1 MDILGSWIDS
11 AKQKAQNAI
20 KDKLESGSIASG
32 QILLNMLHDAF
43 TELPDEKR
51 KELFQVLESLFVQ
64 YRSQEVFD
72 FEPIWQ
78 EVLKNAAIQDLAS
91 SVSKR
96 LVKNLI
102 NKVKQP

>member
-20 KDKLESGSIASG
+20 KDKLESGSVASG

-43 TELPDEKR
+43 TELPAEQR

-72 FEPIWQ
+72 FEAIWQ
-78 EVLKNAAIQDLAS
+78 EVLKKAAIQDLAS